1 MVEASLATPLAVKAV
16 HDADKQL
23 FVWTVND
30 GTRMSLLID
39 RGVDGIMTD
48 DPALAM
54 DVLAQRADLTNVERL
69 VLRFGE
75 LISRNRAR

>member
-1 MVEASLATPLAVKAV
+1 MRGDIHRIDADYLMVEASLATPLAVKAV

-54 DVLAQRADLTNVERL
+54 DVLRKGPT
-69 VLRFGE
+69 
-75 LISRNRAR
+75 